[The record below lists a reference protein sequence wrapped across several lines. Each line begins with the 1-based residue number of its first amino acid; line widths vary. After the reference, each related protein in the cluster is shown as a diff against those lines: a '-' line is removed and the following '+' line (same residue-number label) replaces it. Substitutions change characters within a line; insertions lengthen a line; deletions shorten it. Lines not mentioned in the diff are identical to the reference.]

1 MSAPAEKAR
10 SPAPVTTMARTSSSC
25 FRSAKSVEQLPAHGI
40 VLGIE
45 GGGAVERDRDDVVL
59 PVDDDRLVRHA
70 GRSFPTTT
78 RRRARSAMS
87 ASA

>member
-1 MSAPAEKAR
+1 MSAPPRTRARPPRDDDRPHVLVLLQVGEEAE
-10 SPAPVTTMARTSSSC
+10 
-25 FRSAKSVEQLPAHGI
+25 ELPAHGI

-59 PVDDDRLVRHA
+59 PIDDDRLVRHA
-70 GRSFPTTT
+70 GRSFPTIT